1 MDFVLLILYLAFITI
16 ICYIVTYIVLYM
28 SKLKYNKV
36 RRSGYDLTKEKAKE
50 ISDRTELAYRTCYAP
65 QPTYTSI
72 CNEAF
77 YKALMYKD
85 GSGVQDKYKETLPKH
100 STRIKLREARKLRN
114 KRCHGIKGIIYF
126 LNPFFTAFILLC

>member
-1 MDFVLLILYLAFITI
+1 MDFELLILYLAFITT
-16 ICYIVTYIVLYM
+16 ICYIVTYTVLNM
-28 SKLKYNKV
+28 FKRKDNKI
-36 RRSGYDLTKEKAKE
+36 RWSGYGLTKEKAKE

-65 QPTYTSI
+65 QPYTLI

-85 GSGVQDKYKETLPKH
+85 GSGVQNKYKKTLPKH

-114 KRCHGIKGIIYF
+114 KRKGHGKGVRGKKKWK
-126 LNPFFTAFILLC
+126 FIS